1 MGWAMIG
8 GSSINFGTGDSR
20 LPTESRFRCFGGR
33 APAERR
39 FPAAAGDKND
49 ERVFPDFTHVLD

>member
-1 MGWAMIG
+1 MIG